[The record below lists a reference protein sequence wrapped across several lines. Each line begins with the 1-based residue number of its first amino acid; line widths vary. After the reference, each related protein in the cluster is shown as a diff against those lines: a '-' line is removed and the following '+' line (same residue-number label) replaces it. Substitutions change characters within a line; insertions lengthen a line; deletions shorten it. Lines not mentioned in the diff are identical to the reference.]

1 MEQFIFIIG
10 CGHSG
15 TTLLNK
21 IIGNHKNIYGI
32 DYETN
37 IFFYSELKILNEL
50 KSFVNEKN
58 KLDKKY
64 ICEKTP
70 KHVYCIDKMYKYTIN
85 PKIIVMT
92 RDGRDVICSLK
103 KRFGTIN
110 HGLQRWID
118 DNNQWINHK
127 NNQLINHKNINNFF
141 IFKYED
147 LVKNKTETINKI
159 CKYLKIEY
167 YDEIF
172 DYDKKELKLSDDF
185 FNGIINNNKHNELR
199 QFQINQDIY
208 DGTNRWKSELSKE
221 ELNIIYSN
229 KEFIRIMKKLDYE
242 L

>member
-21 IIGNHKNIYGI
+21 IIGNHKDIYGI

-50 KSFVNEKN
+50 KLFVSEKN
-58 KLDKKY
+58 KLNKKY

-70 KHVYCIDKMYKYTIN
+70 KHVYYIDKMYKYTIN
-85 PKIIVMT
+85 PKIIIMT

-118 DNNQWINHK
+118 DNNQWL
-127 NNQLINHKNINNFF
+127 NNKNINKFF

-172 DYDKKELKLSDDF
+172 DYDKKEVKLSDDF

-208 DGTNRWKSELSKE
+208 DGTNRWKSELTKE
-221 ELNIIYSN
+221 ELNTIYSN
-229 KEFIRIMKKLDYE
+229 KDFIKIMKKLDYE

>member
-10 CGHSG
+10 CDHYG

-21 IIGNHKNIYGI
+21 IIGNHRDIYGI

-37 IFFYSELKILNEL
+37 LFFYSESNILNEL
-50 KSFVNEKN
+50 QLFINEKN
-58 KLDKKY
+58 KLNKKY

-70 KHVYCIDKMYKYTIN
+70 KHVYYIDKMYKYTIN
-85 PKIIVMT
+85 PKIIVIT

-103 KRFGTIN
+103 KRFGTLN

-118 DNNQWINHK
+118 DNNQWLNHK
-127 NNQLINHKNINNFF
+127 NKNNFF

-147 LVKNKTETINKI
+147 LIINKIDTIKRI
-159 CKYLKIEY
+159 CKYLKLEY

-172 DYDKKELKLSDDF
+172 NYEKKELKLSDDF
-185 FNGIINNNKHNELR
+185 FNGLINNNKHAELR

-208 DGTNRWKSELSKE
+208 DGTNRWKTELTKE

-229 KEFIRIMKKLDYE
+229 KDFIKIMKKLDYE

>member
-10 CGHSG
+10 CDHYG

-21 IIGNHKNIYGI
+21 IIGNHRDIYGI

-37 IFFYSELKILNEL
+37 LFFYSESNILNEL
-50 KSFVNEKN
+50 QLFINEKN
-58 KLDKKY
+58 KLNKKY

-70 KHVYCIDKMYKYTIN
+70 KHVYYIDKMYKYTIN
-85 PKIIVMT
+85 PKIIVIT

-103 KRFGTIN
+103 KRFGTIS

-118 DNNQWINHK
+118 DNNQWLSHK
-127 NNQLINHKNINNFF
+127 NKNNFF

-147 LVKNKTETINKI
+147 LVKNKIDVIKKI
-159 CKYLKIEY
+159 CKSVKIEY

-172 DYDKKELKLSDDF
+172 NYDKKELKLSDDF
-185 FNGIINNNKHNELR
+185 FNGLINNNKHVVFR

-208 DGTNRWKSELSKE
+208 DDINRWKTELTKE
-221 ELNIIYSN
+221 ELNTIYSN
-229 KEFIRIMKKLDYE
+229 KEFISIMKKLDYE